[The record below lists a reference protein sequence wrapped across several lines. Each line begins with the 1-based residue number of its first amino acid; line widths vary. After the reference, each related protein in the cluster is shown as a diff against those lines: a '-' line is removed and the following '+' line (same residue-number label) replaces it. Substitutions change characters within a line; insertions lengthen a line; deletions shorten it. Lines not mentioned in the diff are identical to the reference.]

1 MLLRPL
7 ALGLLAAGATVAHES
22 APVDPEAETA
32 KCSRKAAGINHA
44 CCEDAGVSCD
54 GGSPATCTPE
64 CARMYAPFYSK
75 CSQYL
80 RGVPGLDL
88 DAVLALCQGA
98 GADGGVTTMAATVG
112 GFINGGFDT
121 EDEDICAYTCRD
133 GHEWGPFAGTQCG
146 HKYMEP
152 VGWAASGTA
161 VVCNTNSGP
170 WGGLVSGP
178 SANYLS
184 IQGHGSFI
192 EQTVEGL
199 TPGETY
205 EISFAATHRPTTG
218 NVGSDGTNSDGEADA
233 SYERHFGE
241 GEALRVLVDGEEVFH
256 TNRPGAHG
264 RAFHVDPSGTD
275 QFQPF
280 TAIFSIDQASP
291 SHVTIRIEN
300 DSPEVSM
307 AACTRPRSQGCFFTP
322 MALYF

>member
-1 MLLRPL
+1 MQALPLRLLEKSQRR
-7 ALGLLAAGATVAHES
+7 G
-22 APVDPEAETA
+22 
-32 KCSRKAAGINHA
+32 
-44 CCEDAGVSCD
+44 
-54 GGSPATCTPE
+54 CT
-64 CARMYAPFYSK
+64 
-75 CSQYL
+75 
-80 RGVPGLDL
+80 
-88 DAVLALCQGA
+88 
-98 GADGGVTTMAATVG
+98 
-112 GFINGGFDT
+112 DT

-170 WGGLVSGP
+170 WGGLISGP

-264 RAFHVDPSGTD
+264 RAFRKCS
-275 QFQPF
+275 
-280 TAIFSIDQASP
+280 
-291 SHVTIRIEN
+291 
-300 DSPEVSM
+300 
-307 AACTRPRSQGCFFTP
+307 RSLCVFF
-322 MALYF
+322 